1 LEIVRREFPTVPIEE
16 VIERGSEAN
25 ITAICR
31 EELLGREYRVRGGL
45 AAEVREQGSRGAA
58 KHPSETIC
66 V

>member
-1 LEIVRREFPTVPIEE
+1 VSIEE

-25 ITAICR
+25 ITSICY